1 MAYTNPFPVGYQPY
15 NPYAYQQYQ
24 QMQQPTQ
31 QTRSVDVLAVG
42 NEKAVEDFFVPV
54 GVTQMF
60 VATDDSFVAFKSNGA
75 NGQGGITYYDKR
87 PPAPPEPPVDLSA
100 YVRRDEIGDL
110 ISAALS
116 AQSAP
121 KRAKKMEDDAQ

>member
-31 QTRSVDVLAVG
+31 QTRSVDVVAVG

-87 PPAPPEPPVDLSA
+87 PPAPQEPTFDPSV
-100 YVRRDEIGDL
+100 YVRRDEIDG
-110 ISAALS
+110 IVAAAVAA
-116 AQSAP
+116 AQPS
-121 KRAKKMEDDAQ
+121 KRPAKKEDAEG